1 MYRAKQAKTRQKETE
16 RKRKYRNLASN
27 KNVELSANTKNS
39 NEMIRHSFKNRTSK
53 HRALKKLKD
62 SLPQSPKK
70 RSATLEVYL
79 KNSNSPTT
87 KILID
92 ADVVLS
98 PEEQSKK
105 STEKAVL
112 QDLKTPIDSCKMKR
126 SKDSVT
132 SMNVL
137 VVSISGEQVTQSRCR
152 KNLAKKLG
160 LPVRRI
166 SKGNTIRTT
175 VLKTERSCWT
185 YTFRKNA
192 H

>member
-1 MYRAKQAKTRQKETE
+1 MSPRERLEFYRNKKLQKRRQQKLASYHKNKTVKQTENKQTSDAIRKRMYRAKQAETRQKEKE
-16 RKRKYRNLASN
+16 RKRKYRNLARN

-39 NEMIRHSFKNRTSK
+39 NEMIRHVFKNRTSK

-70 RSATLEVYL
+70 RSATLAAYL

-112 QDLKTPIDSCKMKR
+112 QDF
-126 SKDSVT
+126 
-132 SMNVL
+132 
-137 VVSISGEQVTQSRCR
+137 
-152 KNLAKKLG
+152 KN
-160 LPVRRI
+160 
-166 SKGNTIRTT
+166 N
-175 VLKTERSCWT
+175 
-185 YTFRKNA
+185 N
-192 H
+192 